1 MTADKRETFTVDRD
15 ALTQALI
22 SKDVRVDRDTLAS
35 VADAM
40 AETARAVLKAQG
52 IDVRVKRSRGP
63 RNVPGARAI
72 QKRSG
77 ARSDGTS
84 ILAGQGLSTPI
95 SSEEGLNR
103 LRDQAVQM
111 PIEQWAGEVLGPKK
125 AADTLGIR
133 RSTLDNWRTRGE
145 IIALPKGKSA
155 HVIPMAQFVD
165 SRPLPGVGRV
175 LEIAHGSASIAWNW
189 LLTPHVD
196 FDAEPPLHA
205 LSAGEK
211 EAVCAAAE
219 RSIG

>member
-1 MTADKRETFTVDRD
+1 MTAEKRETFTVDRD
-15 ALTQALI
+15 ALTQFLI

-63 RNVPGARAI
+63 RNVPGARAM
-72 QKRSG
+72 QKRSS
-77 ARSDGTS
+77 ALSDGTS
-84 ILAGQGLSTPI
+84 ILTGQGLPTPI
-95 SSEEGLNR
+95 SSEEGLKR
-103 LRDQAVQM
+103 LREQAVQM
-111 PIEQWAGEVLGPKK
+111 PIEQWAGEVFGPKK
-125 AADTLGIR
+125 AADALGIR
-133 RSTLDNWRTRGE
+133 RSTLDNWRTKGE
-145 IIALPKGKSA
+145 IVALPKGKSA

-165 SRPLPGVGRV
+165 SRPLPGIGRV
-175 LEIAHGSASIAWNW
+175 LEIAHGSASLAWSW
-189 LLTPHVD
+189 LMTPHVD

-205 LSAGEK
+205 LSAGEE